1 LFTKWAHKE
10 FRRRYPDSPL
20 HADFFRQH
28 SFMTHLAEEN
38 LADLTLATGRRD
50 ELFVAHP
57 APSLLFDRNY
67 LVIAANTAAQKLFRC
82 ERAALEG
89 FDMVTFFPELG
100 SSLRATRQVTAM
112 RDVAVHRP
120 DGSNFVAR
128 LQIVAPGEGDGPML
142 ATVEDMTEHEQE
154 ISAANKEFES
164 FTSAAGHD
172 LRGPLRILK
181 GFTEALDDECGA
193 SLNDEGKSFL
203 KEILK
208 AADRMEG
215 LIDGLLALS
224 RASRVEMASE
234 KLDLTTLTEIVTY
247 DLRHGKTAREVEC
260 VVDPDIHGWGDVRLI
275 TSALRIL
282 LGNAWKYT
290 SRTERG
296 AIRFHT
302 EARDGR
308 TWYCVSDNGAGF
320 DMTHASR
327 LFQPFIRL
335 HRQDEFPGHG
345 IGLATV
351 QRIVKRHGGEI
362 EAESA
367 VNQGT
372 TIRFWLPPRPLDR

>member
-1 LFTKWAHKE
+1 
-10 FRRRYPDSPL
+10 
-20 HADFFRQH
+20 
-28 SFMTHLAEEN
+28 MTHLAEEN
-38 LADLTLATGRRD
+38 LADLTLANNRCD
-50 ELFVAHP
+50 PLFAAHP
-57 APSLLFDRNY
+57 VPSLLFDRNY
-67 LVIAANTAAQKLFRC
+67 LVIAANTAARKLFRC
-82 ERAALEG
+82 EPSAIEG

-100 SSLRATRQVTAM
+100 SSLRATREVTVM
-112 RDVAVHRP
+112 RNVAVHRP

-128 LQIVAPGEGDGPML
+128 LQIVAPGEADSPML

-181 GFTEALDDECGA
+181 GFTEALEDEC
-193 SLNDEGKSFL
+193 SEVLNEEGKSFL

-234 KLDLTTLTEIVTY
+234 KLDLTTLVELVTY

-260 VVDPDIHGWGDVRLI
+260 IVDPDISGWGDVRLI

-296 AIRFHT
+296 AIRFHS
-302 EARDGR
+302 EVREGR

>member
-1 LFTKWAHKE
+1 
-10 FRRRYPDSPL
+10 
-20 HADFFRQH
+20 
-28 SFMTHLAEEN
+28 MTHLAEEN
-38 LADLTLATGRRD
+38 LADHTLATDRRD
-50 ELFVAHP
+50 PLFMAHP
-57 APSLLFDRNY
+57 VPSLLFDRSY
-67 LVIAANTAAQKLFRC
+67 LVIAANLAARKLFRC
-82 ERAALEG
+82 DATALEG
-89 FDMVTFFPELG
+89 FDMVAFFPELG

-112 RDVAVHRP
+112 RNVAVHRP

-128 LQIVAPGEGDGPML
+128 LQIVAPCEGDAPML
-142 ATVEDMTEHEQE
+142 AAIEDMTEHEQE

-181 GFTEALDDECGA
+181 GFTEALDDECGEG
-193 SLNDEGKSFL
+193 LNEEGKSFL

-234 KLDLTTLTEIVTY
+234 KLDLTTLVELVTY

-260 VVDPDIHGWGDVRLI
+260 VVDPNISGWGDVRLI

-296 AIRFHT
+296 TIRFHA
-302 EARDGR
+302 EVRDGR
-308 TWYCVSDNGAGF
+308 SWFCVSDNGAGF
-320 DMTHASR
+320 DMSHASR

>member
-1 LFTKWAHKE
+1 
-10 FRRRYPDSPL
+10 
-20 HADFFRQH
+20 
-28 SFMTHLAEEN
+28 MTQRAAEN
-38 LADLTLATGRRD
+38 LEQLSSPERPHDA
-50 ELFVAHP
+50 LFMAHP
-57 APSLLFDRNY
+57 AASLLFDRRY
-67 LVIAANTAAQKLFRC
+67 LVVAANTAACALFRC
-82 ERAALEG
+82 QPSGLEG

-100 SSLRATRQVTAM
+100 SSLRATRQVTSM
-112 RDVAVHRP
+112 RNVAVHRP

-128 LQIVAPGEGDGPML
+128 LQIVAPGEGDAPML
-142 ATVEDMTEHEQE
+142 ATVEDMTEHEAE
-154 ISAANKEFES
+154 IAAANKEFET

-193 SLNDEGKSFL
+193 TLNDEGQSFL
-203 KEILK
+203 KEIIK
-208 AADRMEG
+208 ATDRMEG
-215 LIDGLLALS
+215 LIDGLLQLS
-224 RASRVEMASE
+224 RATRVEMASE
-234 KLDLTTLTEIVTY
+234 KLDLTTLAELVTY
-247 DLRHGKTAREVEC
+247 ELRHGKTARDVEC

-282 LGNAWKYT
+282 FGNAWKYT
-290 SRTERG
+290 SRTESG

-302 EARDGR
+302 EVRDGR

-320 DMTHASR
+320 DMSHASR

-335 HRQDEFPGHG
+335 HRQDEFPGYG

-351 QRIVKRHGGEI
+351 QRIVKRHGGDI

-372 TIRFWLPPRPLDR
+372 TIRFWLPPRPPGR

>member
-1 LFTKWAHKE
+1 
-10 FRRRYPDSPL
+10 
-20 HADFFRQH
+20 
-28 SFMTHLAEEN
+28 MTHLAEEN
-38 LADLTLATGRRD
+38 PANRTLATERCD
-50 ELFVAHP
+50 PLFVAHP
-57 APSLLFDRNY
+57 VPSLLFDRNY

-82 ERAALEG
+82 ERTALEG
-89 FDMVTFFPELG
+89 FDMVNFFPELG

-112 RDVAVHRP
+112 RNVAVHRP
-120 DGSNFVAR
+120 DGSNFIAR
-128 LQIVAPGEGDGPML
+128 LQLVAPGEGVDAPML
-142 ATVEDMTEHEQE
+142 ATVEDMTEYEQE

-193 SLNDEGKSFL
+193 VLNEEGKSFL

-215 LIDGLLALS
+215 LIDGLLAFS
-224 RASRVEMASE
+224 RAGRAEMASE
-234 KLDLTTLTEIVTY
+234 KLDLTTLAELVTY

-260 VVDPDIHGWGDVRLI
+260 VVEPGISGWGDVRLI
-275 TSALRIL
+275 TSVLRIL

-296 AIRFHT
+296 TMRFHM
-302 EARDGR
+302 EVRDSR
-308 TWYCVSDNGAGF
+308 AWYCVSDNGAGF
-320 DMTHASR
+320 DMAHASR

-345 IGLATV
+345 IGLATAR
-351 QRIVKRHGGEI
+351 RIVKRHGGEI

-367 VNQGT
+367 PNQGT
-372 TIRFWLPPRPLDR
+372 TIRFWLPPRPPDR

>member
-1 LFTKWAHKE
+1 
-10 FRRRYPDSPL
+10 
-20 HADFFRQH
+20 
-28 SFMTHLAEEN
+28 MTHRSAEN
-38 LADLTLATGRRD
+38 LADVPAPAELRD
-50 ELFVAHP
+50 PLFMAHP

-67 LVIAANTAAQKLFRC
+67 LVVAANSAACALFRC
-82 ERAALEG
+82 QGTELEG
-89 FDMVTFFPELG
+89 FDMVAFFPELG
-100 SSLRATRQVTAM
+100 SLLRASREVTTM
-112 RDVAVHRP
+112 RNVAVHRP

-128 LQIVAPGEGDGPML
+128 LQLVVPGGDMPTL

-154 ISAANKEFES
+154 IAAANKEFET

-203 KEILK
+203 KEIVK

-215 LIDGLLALS
+215 LIDGLLQLS
-224 RASRVEMASE
+224 RATRVEMSSE
-234 KLDLTTLTEIVTY
+234 KLDLTTLAELVTY
-247 DLRHGKTAREVEC
+247 ELRHGKTAREVEC
-260 VVDPDIHGWGDVRLI
+260 VVDADIEGWGDVRLI

-282 LGNAWKYT
+282 FGNAWKYT
-290 SRTERG
+290 SRTEFG

-302 EARDGR
+302 EVRDGR

-335 HRQDEFPGHG
+335 HRQDEFPGYG

-351 QRIVKRHGGEI
+351 QRIVKRHGGDI

-372 TIRFWLPPRPLDR
+372 TIRFWLPPRPQGR

>member
-1 LFTKWAHKE
+1 
-10 FRRRYPDSPL
+10 
-20 HADFFRQH
+20 
-28 SFMTHLAEEN
+28 MTHLAEEN

-50 ELFVAHP
+50 ALFVAHP
-57 APSLLFDRNY
+57 VPSLLFDRNY
-67 LVIAANTAAQKLFRC
+67 LVLAANTAARKLFRC
-82 ERAALEG
+82 EASAIEG
-89 FDMVTFFPELG
+89 LDMVNFFPELG
-100 SSLRATRQVTAM
+100 SSLSATRQVTVM

-128 LQIVAPGEGDGPML
+128 LQLVAPGEGDAPML
-142 ATVEDMTEHEQE
+142 ATVEDMTAHEE
-154 ISAANKEFES
+154 ELSAANKEFES

-181 GFTEALDDECGA
+181 GFTEALDDECGE

-215 LIDGLLALS
+215 LIDGLLAMS
-224 RASRVEMASE
+224 RASRVEMACE
-234 KLDLTTLTEIVTY
+234 KLDLTTLVELVSY

-260 VVDPDIHGWGDVRLI
+260 IVDPDIYGWGDVRLI

-290 SRTERG
+290 GRTERG

-302 EARDGR
+302 LVRDGR
-308 TWYCVSDNGAGF
+308 PWFCVSDNGAGF
-320 DMTHASR
+320 DMTHAGR

>member
-1 LFTKWAHKE
+1 MTYPLEKAPISSEACTSVAGGLF
-10 FRRRYPDSPL
+10 D
-20 HADFFRQH
+20 
-28 SFMTHLAEEN
+28 
-38 LADLTLATGRRD
+38 
-50 ELFVAHP
+50 AHP
-57 APSLLFDRNY
+57 TPSLLFDRNY
-67 LVIAANTAAQKLFRC
+67 LVVAANSAACALFHCRHSD
-82 ERAALEG
+82 LQG

-100 SSLRATRQVTAM
+100 SSLRATRHVTTM
-112 RDVAVHRP
+112 HGVAVHRP

-128 LQIVAPGEGDGPML
+128 LHLVVPGDGDVPTL
-142 ATVEDMTEHEQE
+142 AAVEDMTEHEQE
-154 ISAANKEFES
+154 IAAANKEFET

-203 KEILK
+203 KEIFK

-215 LIDGLLALS
+215 LIDGLLQLS
-224 RASRVEMASE
+224 RATRVEMASE
-234 KLDLTTLTEIVTY
+234 KLDLTTLAELVTY
-247 DLRHGKTAREVEC
+247 ELRHGKTAREVEC
-260 VVDPDIHGWGDVRLI
+260 VVDADIEGWGDVRLI
-275 TSALRIL
+275 TTALRIL
-282 LGNAWKYT
+282 FGNAWKYT
-290 SRTERG
+290 SRTESG

-302 EARDGR
+302 EMREGR

-320 DMTHASR
+320 DMSHASR

-335 HRQDEFPGHG
+335 HRQDEFPGYG

-351 QRIVKRHGGEI
+351 QRIVKRHGGDI

-372 TIRFWLPPRPLDR
+372 TIRFWLPPRPPDR

>member
-1 LFTKWAHKE
+1 MTYPLEKAQISSEACSGDAGRLFE
-10 FRRRYPDSPL
+10 
-20 HADFFRQH
+20 
-28 SFMTHLAEEN
+28 
-38 LADLTLATGRRD
+38 
-50 ELFVAHP
+50 AHP

-67 LVIAANTAAQKLFRC
+67 LVVAANTAARTLFRC
-82 ERAALEG
+82 QRSDLEG

-112 RDVAVHRP
+112 RNVAVRRP

-128 LQIVAPGEGDGPML
+128 LQLVAPGEGEPML
-142 ATVEDMTEHEQE
+142 ATIEDMTEHEQE
-154 ISAANKEFES
+154 ISAANKEFET

-181 GFTEALDDECGA
+181 GFTEALDDECGEA
-193 SLNDEGKSFL
+193 LNEEGKSFL
-203 KEILK
+203 KEIIK

-224 RASRVEMASE
+224 RAARVEMACE
-234 KLDLTTLTEIVTY
+234 KLDLTTLAELVTY
-247 DLRHGKTAREVEC
+247 DLRHGKSAREVDC
-260 VVDPDIHGWGDVRLI
+260 VVDAGISGWGDVRLI
-275 TSALRIL
+275 TSALRTL
-282 LGNAWKYT
+282 FGNAWKYT
-290 SRTERG
+290 SRTKQG

-302 EARDGR
+302 DVREGR
-308 TWYCVSDNGAGF
+308 TWFCVSDNGAGF

-335 HRQDEFPGHG
+335 HRQDEFPGYG

-372 TIRFWLPPRPLDR
+372 TIRFWLPPRPADR